1 MKMRTTTRL
10 LALAGL
16 LATIGL
22 SGIGP
27 ASAADQ
33 HLLNVS
39 YDATREFYQ
48 DYDQAF
54 AAYWQQKT
62 GNAVTIDQSHGGSGS
77 QAQAVV
83 NGLDADV
90 VTLAVAS
97 DIDAVARAGLLD
109 KNWQKALPDN
119 STPYTSTIVF
129 LVRKGNP
136 KGIHD
141 FGDLVRDGVEVV
153 TPNPKTSGAA
163 RWGYLAAWAWADKQY
178 GGDQQKIEAYI
189 RALYQHVPVLD
200 TGSRGSTLT
209 FAQKGI
215 GDVLLSWE
223 NEAYLAIDQFGAD
236 QFDIVVPPLS
246 IRADPPV
253 AVVDKNAAAHGNTA
267 LAKAYLTYLSS
278 PEGQTLAAKHHYRP
292 AHPELVTDQSLV
304 AAFPKISL
312 VTIDDPE
319 FGGWAKVQ
327 AEQFGD
333 GGIFDQIYKPA
344 N

>member
-1 MKMRTTTRL
+1 MRITGTL
-10 LALAGL
+10 LGALVFLGT
-16 LATIGL
+16 LASIG
-22 SGIGP
+22 IAP
-27 ASAADQ
+27 ALAADQ

-39 YDATREFYQ
+39 YDATRELYQ
-48 DYDQAF
+48 DFDAAF
-54 AAYWQQKT
+54 AAYWQQQT
-62 GNAVTIDQSHGGSGS
+62 GNTVTIDQSHGGSGA
-77 QAQAVV
+77 QAQAVI

-97 DIDAVARAGLLD
+97 DIDAIARTGLLATD
-109 KNWQKALPDN
+109 WQKALPEN

-163 RWGYLAAWAWADKQY
+163 RWSYLAAWAWASEQY
-178 GGDQQKIEAYI
+178 GGDREKILAYMK
-189 RALYQHVPVLD
+189 ALYQHVPVLD
-200 TGSRGSTLT
+200 TGARGATLT
-209 FAQKGI
+209 FTKKGI

-223 NEAYLAIDQFGAD
+223 NEAHLAIDQDGPD
-236 QFDIVVPPLS
+236 KYDIVVPPLS

-253 AVVDKNAAAHGNTA
+253 AVVDKNAAAHGNTD
-267 LAKAYLTYLSS
+267 LASAYLDYLYS
-278 PEGQTLAAKHHYRP
+278 PTGQTIAARHHYRP
-292 AHPELVTDQSLV
+292 SHPERVTDQALV
-304 AAFPKISL
+304 AAFPKLKL

-319 FGGWAKVQ
+319 FGGWARVQ

-333 GGIFDQIYKPA
+333 GGIFDQIYQPG

>member
-1 MKMRTTTRL
+1 MKTTTRL
-10 LALAGL
+10 MALGAL
-16 LATIGL
+16 LAAFGL
-22 SGIGP
+22 GGG
-27 ASAADQ
+27 ATAFADDQ

-48 DYDQAF
+48 DFDQAF
-54 AAYWQQKT
+54 ASYWRRKT
-62 GNAVTIDQSHGGSGS
+62 GNTVTIDQSHGGSGS
-77 QAQAVV
+77 QAQAVI

-97 DIDAVARAGLLD
+97 DIDAIAETGLIGKD
-109 KNWQKALPDN
+109 WQKALPDG

-141 FGDLVRDGVEVV
+141 FGDLIRDGVEVV

-163 RWGYLAAWAWADKQY
+163 RWGYLAAWAWANQRY
-178 GGDQQKIEAYI
+178 GGDREKIEAYI
-189 RALYQHVPVLD
+189 KALYQHVPVLD
-200 TGSRGSTLT
+200 TGSRGSTIT
-209 FAQKGI
+209 FTQKGI

-223 NEAYLAIDQFGAD
+223 NEAYLAIDEFGAD
-236 QFDIVVPPLS
+236 KFDIVVPPLS

-253 AVVDKNAAAHGNTA
+253 AVVDQNAAAHDNTA
-267 LAKAYLTYLSS
+267 LARAYLNYLYS
-278 PEGQTLAAKHHYRP
+278 PVGQTLAAKHHYRP
-292 AHPELVTDQSLV
+292 SHPELVTDEALL
-304 AAFPKISL
+304 AAFPKLKL

-327 AEQFGD
+327 SEQFGD
-333 GGIFDQIYKPA
+333 GGIFDQIYQSA

>member
-1 MKMRTTTRL
+1 MRSTQTL
-10 LALAGL
+10 LAALAFLAAPGL
-16 LATIGL
+16 GGGA
-22 SGIGP
+22 P
-27 ASAADQ
+27 ALAADQ

-48 DYDQAF
+48 DFDPAF
-54 AAYWQQKT
+54 AAYWQEKT
-62 GNAVTIDQSHGGSGS
+62 GNSVTIDQSHGGSGS
-77 QAQAVV
+77 QAQAVI

-97 DIDAVARAGLLD
+97 DIDAIAINGLTARD
-109 KNWQKALPDN
+109 WQKALPDN

-141 FGDLVRDGVEVV
+141 FGDLIRDGVQVV

-163 RWGYLAAWAWADKQY
+163 RWGYLAAWAWANQHF
-178 GGDQQKIEAYI
+178 GGDRQKILAYVK
-189 RALYQHVPVLD
+189 ALYQHVPVLD

-209 FAQKGI
+209 FTQKGI

-223 NEAYLAIDQFGAD
+223 NEAYLAIDEFGAD
-236 QFDIVVPPLS
+236 KFDIVAPPLS

-253 AVVDKNAAAHGNTA
+253 AVVDNNAAVHGNA
-267 LAKAYLTYLSS
+267 DLAKAYLNYLYS
-278 PEGQTLAAKHHYRP
+278 PAGQTLAAKHHYRP
-292 AHPELVTDQSLV
+292 IHPEVVTDQALV
-304 AAFPKISL
+304 AAFPKIKL

-327 AEQFGD
+327 VEQFGD
-333 GGIFDQIYKPA
+333 GGIFDQIYQPGK
-344 N
+344 

>member
-1 MKMRTTTRL
+1 MRTTTRL
-10 LALAGL
+10 LALGAV
-16 LATIGL
+16 LATFGL
-22 SGIGP
+22 GGITP
-27 ASAADQ
+27 AAADNQ

-48 DYDQAF
+48 DYDQVF
-54 AAYWQQKT
+54 TDYWQKKT
-62 GNAVTIDQSHGGSGS
+62 GNTVTIDQSHGGSGS
-77 QAQAVV
+77 QAQAVIS
-83 NGLDADV
+83 GLDADV

-97 DIDAVARAGLLD
+97 DIDAVAKAGLLSQD
-109 KNWQKALPDN
+109 WQKSLPDG

-141 FGDLVRDGVEVV
+141 FGDLVRDGVQVI

-163 RWGYLAAWAWADKQY
+163 RWGYLAAWAWAEQKY
-178 GGDQQKIEAYI
+178 GGDRQKVEAYI

-200 TGSRGSTLT
+200 TGSRGSTIT

-253 AVVDKNAAAHGNTA
+253 TVVDKNVAAHGSAA
-267 LAKAYLTYLSS
+267 LARAYLQYLYS
-278 PEGQTLAAKHHYRP
+278 PEGQTLAARHHYRP
-292 AHPELVTDQSLV
+292 AHPELVTDRSLI
-304 AAFPKISL
+304 AAFPKIKL
-312 VTIDDPE
+312 VTIDDPI

>member
-1 MKMRTTTRL
+1 MRTTRTL
-10 LALAGL
+10 LGAMVF
-16 LATIGL
+16 LATLVSAGAA
-22 SGIGP
+22 P
-27 ASAADQ
+27 ALAADQ

-39 YDATREFYQ
+39 YDATRELYQ
-48 DYDQAF
+48 DFDRAF

-62 GNAVTIDQSHGGSGS
+62 GNTVTIDQSHGGSGA
-77 QAQAVV
+77 QAQAVI

-97 DIDAVARAGLLD
+97 DIDAIARTGLLATD
-109 KNWQKALPDN
+109 WQQALPEN

-141 FGDLVRDGVEVV
+141 FGDLIRDGVEVV

-163 RWGYLAAWAWADKQY
+163 RWSYLAAWAWANAQF
-178 GGDQQKIEAYI
+178 GGDRPKILAYMK
-189 RALYQHVPVLD
+189 ALYQHVPVLD
-200 TGSRGSTLT
+200 TGARGATLT
-209 FAQKGI
+209 FTKKGI

-223 NEAYLAIDQFGAD
+223 NEAYLAIDQDGPD
-236 QFDIVVPPLS
+236 KYDIVVPPLS

-253 AVVDKNAAAHGNTA
+253 AVVDKNAAAHGNTD
-267 LAKAYLTYLSS
+267 LATAYLHYLYS
-278 PEGQTLAAKHHYRP
+278 PTGQTIAARHHYRP
-292 AHPELVTDQSLV
+292 SHPELVTDQALV
-304 AAFPKISL
+304 ATFPKLKL
-312 VTIDDPE
+312 VTIDDRE
-319 FGGWAKVQ
+319 FGGWARVQ

-333 GGIFDQIYKPA
+333 GGIFDQIYQPG